1 MNEVGTSTEAK
12 PIFRPLN
19 ADDPNPES
27 TKIESLCI
35 SCGKNGITQILLTKI
50 PFYKEVVL
58 MSFECEECGY
68 RNNEI
73 QPGGQIEEKG
83 IRITLNVNS
92 SRDLNRQVCKS
103 DYSSIKIP
111 EIDFEI
117 PSQSQKGEITTV
129 EGVLGRSIEGLEA
142 LQPERRV
149 QDPKNAEK
157 IDEFLGR
164 LRALKSGEK
173 PFTMVLEDIS
183 GNSFISNPNAPMKDD
198 ALTMVRFARSKEQN
212 HILGIYETGEI
223 SGEDKE
229 APVLK
234 PIVPEEFAYEDI
246 IQEVM
251 QFQTNCSN
259 CRSQCQ
265 TNMKLTNIP
274 YFKEVVIMATNCEV
288 CGHRSN
294 EVKSGGGIEPKGLR
308 IELKILDRDDFSRDI
323 LKSDT
328 CSLQIP
334 EIELDIGPA
343 VLGGRFTTVEG
354 LLVTAKEQLYESST
368 MFHDSQDPET
378 KRRIAE
384 FMDKFDL
391 LLKLEK
397 QFTLVLDDPAG
408 NSYVQSF
415 SESSPDD
422 RLSFTKYERTFEQ
435 NEELGL
441 NDIKTENYEE
451 K

>member
-1 MNEVGTSTEAK
+1 MNEVGGSAETK

-19 ADDPNPES
+19 ADDPDPES

-83 IRITLNVNS
+83 VRITLRVTS
-92 SRDLNRQVCKS
+92 SADLNRQVCKS
-103 DYSSIKIP
+103 DYTSVKIP
-111 EIDFEI
+111 EVDFEI

-129 EGVLGRSIEGLEA
+129 EGIIGRSIEGLEA
-142 LQPERRV
+142 LQPERRK

-157 IDEFLGR
+157 IDQFLGR
-164 LRALKSGEK
+164 LRSLKSGEE
-173 PFTMVLEDIS
+173 PFTLVLEDIS
-183 GNSFISNPNAPMKDD
+183 GNSFVSNPNAPMKD
-198 ALTMVRFARSKEQN
+198 AAVTTVNFVRSKEQN
-212 HILGIYETGEI
+212 HVLGIYETEEI
-223 SGEDKE
+223 SSEPIAPED
-229 APVLK
+229 
-234 PIVPEEFAYEDI
+234 FAYENI

-259 CRSQCQ
+259 CRSVCQ

-308 IELKILDRDDFSRDI
+308 IELKIIDRDDFSRDI
-323 LKSDT
+323 LKSET

-334 EIELDIGPA
+334 EIELEIGPA

-354 LLVTAKEQLYESST
+354 LLVTAKEQLYESQT

-378 KRRIAE
+378 KRRLVE

-397 QFTLVLDDPAG
+397 RFTLILDDPAG

-415 SESSPDD
+415 SEPEPDD
-422 RLSFTKYERTFEQ
+422 RLTFTKYERTFEQ

-451 K
+451 N